1 MNDRE
6 RLDLTV
12 LSGVCRVACFG
23 PGEDLRCSAVPGTL
37 HLFWFIRHCIGDRG
51 RAVAVY
57 GYFLLCVCT
66 PSLPLAPNDLPP
78 FGTNKVPPLK
88 DFFLALRSSALL
100 CRKLH
105 QSLVGIR
112 FLGLND
118 KQSARRKENC
128 ARFWDAWV
136 AGVSTDPLPQTGEAP
151 ICVLGRQQGTHSL
164 PPP

>member
-1 MNDRE
+1 M
-6 RLDLTV
+6 
-12 LSGVCRVACFG
+12 
-23 PGEDLRCSAVPGTL
+23 
-37 HLFWFIRHCIGDRG
+37 
-51 RAVAVY
+51 AVY

-128 ARFWDAWV
+128 ARFGDAWV

-151 ICVLGRQQGTHSL
+151 IWVLGRQQGTHSL